1 MVTLADVEAAREI
14 VDRYL
19 PRAPIERSPYLSQ
32 LLGAEILLKIET
44 FKPTRTFRSAAR

>member
-1 MVTLADVEAAREI
+1 VLSIRDVEAARLV

-32 LLGAEILLKIET
+32 LLGAEILLKI
-44 FKPTRTFRSAAR
+44 